1 MNKTNLTL
9 QKERPAGSPNG
20 SIKFLTDSAS
30 DIPKKYAAEKN
41 IGVLPFHIYFRDN
54 KIDTNDY
61 LDGVN
66 ITTDKLFEIVEKG
79 GGAPNSSQVTAYE
92 AEEYLRK
99 LILENE
105 YDTYIFTTLSS
116 AGSPIYR
123 NVMSA
128 KDVLEKEGLKFDLR
142 VIDSMFYTV
151 GYYNAIKAGVEAY
164 ENGANADDVCEI
176 IDKRCKSTDI
186 YLICDTLEYLKRGGR
201 ITGVSAAVGN
211 ILDIKPVLTV
221 RDGLVTPYD
230 KVRGMKKAMAK
241 IIELVKERTAQG
253 EYDFLIVYS
262 TKTEAV
268 ATFTEIVK
276 NEFNLDSVS
285 LNQVG
290 VTIGLHIGPGLVG
303 LLFQKKVVL

>member
-1 MNKTNLTL
+1 MADKKN
-9 QKERPAGSPNG
+9 
-20 SIKFLTDSAS
+20 IKFITDSAS
-30 DIPKKYAAEKN
+30 DIPKKYAEEKN

-66 ITTDKLFEIVEKG
+66 ITTDKMFEIVEKG

-92 AEEYLRK
+92 IEEYLRK
-99 LILENE
+99 LFLANE

-116 AGSPIYR
+116 VASPIYR
-123 NVMSA
+123 NVISA
-128 KDVLEKEGLKFDLR
+128 KEALEKEGLKFDLR

-151 GYYNAIKAGVEAY
+151 GYYCAVKAGIEAY
-164 ENGANADDVCEI
+164 ENGAGADAVCEI
-176 IDKRCKSTDI
+176 IDKRCKETDI

-221 RDGLVTPYD
+221 RGGLVAPFD

-241 IIELVKERTAQG
+241 IIEIVKERTTEG
-253 EYDFLIVYS
+253 EYDFMIVYS
-262 TKTEAV
+262 TQTDAAAAFAEAV
-268 ATFTEIVK
+268 K
-276 NEFNLDSVS
+276 KEFNLDSVS
-285 LNQVG
+285 VNQVG

-303 LLFQKKVVL
+303 LMFQKKYAL